1 MASIDPFGLHALRS
15 FKSPGIGVHNS
26 DRKRPDL
33 LEVCNKGSG
42 SRRSKAY
49 DLWPIAETFGVF
61 VFGASAMAQEPEPVA
76 PVGHRS

>member
-1 MASIDPFGLHALRS
+1 MIRLVFKAAGFSNLPALEYTTPIGNDQTYGRGVRQRTLAAASRT
-15 FKSPGIGVHNS
+15 
-26 DRKRPDL
+26 
-33 LEVCNKGSG
+33 
-42 SRRSKAY
+42 KAY